1 MSRFR
6 NSAFMFILSIIAFKS
21 IAGQNATLDM
31 SAEIIQG
38 TCDISFPEGGLYR
51 WVVLTPLH

>member
-38 TCDISFPEGGLYR
+38 TCDISFPEGDYTDG
-51 WVVLTPLH
+51 